1 MEDLE
6 TQNEDFGNQV
16 INLENQTKEES
27 LNINSEL
34 EKNRATET
42 TKLPNLASMILSSEK
57 DKITENVVNNFT
69 SDMKKSYIEKML
81 CFLNYFRQYFR
92 ITTNQVEQRIISSFK
107 PYNSKFYEEASN
119 NPDLYGPFWIYTT
132 LIFVIASGGSLS
144 KYFNGDNSKN
154 YFQSFVRGAGSLIY
168 IFGFGFPFLI
178 WGYMKFIGEVISY
191 FYILCIYGYSFS
203 PFIPII
209 ILCSCGINVIQWI
222 LLCYAIANSTLFVI
236 TNLWKEISK
245 QEQKKKYSLIG
256 IIVALQ
262 FILFLILKLYFLEN
276 NYIKIGNVKTNNN
289 KIE

>member
-1 MEDLE
+1 M
-6 TQNEDFGNQV
+6 

-236 TNLWKEISK
+236 TNLWKEINK

>member
-27 LNINSEL
+27 LNINSEI

>member
-92 ITTNQVEQRIISSFK
+92 ITTKEVEQRIISSFK

>member
-92 ITTNQVEQRIISSFK
+92 ITTKEVEQRIISSFK

-222 LLCYAIANSTLFVI
+222 LLCYSIANSTLFVI

>member
-27 LNINSEL
+27 LNINSEI

-289 KIE
+289 KIK

>member
-1 MEDLE
+1 MEDIETQNEDLGNQVINLENESQDESLNINSEIEKYYIIQIIKINYKKYFIYKQTFMEDLE

-42 TKLPNLASMILSSEK
+42 TKLPTLASMILSSEK

-92 ITTNQVEQRIISSFK
+92 ITTKEVEQRIISSFK

-191 FYILCIYGYSFS
+191 FYILCI
-203 PFIPII
+203 PIP
-209 ILCSCGINVIQWI
+209 
-222 LLCYAIANSTLFVI
+222 T
-236 TNLWKEISK
+236 
-245 QEQKKKYSLIG
+245 
-256 IIVALQ
+256 
-262 FILFLILKLYFLEN
+262 
-276 NYIKIGNVKTNNN
+276 YIKY
-289 KIE
+289 

>member
-92 ITTNQVEQRIISSFK
+92 ITTKEVEQRIISSFK

-222 LLCYAIANSTLFVI
+222 LLCYAIGNSTLFII

-256 IIVALQ
+256 IIVSFQ

-276 NYIKIGNVKTNNN
+276 NNTKIKNLKNKNN

>member
-92 ITTNQVEQRIISSFK
+92 ITTKEVEQRIISSFK
-107 PYNSKFYEEASN
+107 PYNSKFYVEASK

>member
-92 ITTNQVEQRIISSFK
+92 ITTKEVEQRIISSFK

-245 QEQKKKYSLIG
+245 QEKKKKYSLIG

>member
-27 LNINSEL
+27 LNINSEI

-132 LIFVIASGGSLS
+132 LI
-144 KYFNGDNSKN
+144 
-154 YFQSFVRGAGSLIY
+154 
-168 IFGFGFPFLI
+168 
-178 WGYMKFIGEVISY
+178 
-191 FYILCIYGYSFS
+191 
-203 PFIPII
+203 
-209 ILCSCGINVIQWI
+209 
-222 LLCYAIANSTLFVI
+222 
-236 TNLWKEISK
+236 
-245 QEQKKKYSLIG
+245 
-256 IIVALQ
+256 
-262 FILFLILKLYFLEN
+262 
-276 NYIKIGNVKTNNN
+276 
-289 KIE
+289 

>member
-236 TNLWKEISK
+236 TNLWKEINK
-245 QEQKKKYSLIG
+245 QEQKKN
-256 IIVALQ
+256 IV
-262 FILFLILKLYFLEN
+262 
-276 NYIKIGNVKTNNN
+276 
-289 KIE
+289 

>member
-236 TNLWKEISK
+236 TNLWKEINK

>member
-92 ITTNQVEQRIISSFK
+92 ITTKEVEQRIISSFK

-245 QEQKKKYSLIG
+245 QEQKKN
-256 IIVALQ
+256 IV
-262 FILFLILKLYFLEN
+262 
-276 NYIKIGNVKTNNN
+276 
-289 KIE
+289 

>member
-92 ITTNQVEQRIISSFK
+92 ITTKEVEQRIISSFK

-144 KYFNGDNSKN
+144 KYFNGDYSKN
-154 YFQSFVRGAGSLIY
+154 YFQSFVRSAGSLIY
-168 IFGFGFPFLI
+168 IFGFGLPFLI
-178 WGYMKFIGEVISY
+178 MGYIKFIGEVISY
-191 FYILCIYGYSFS
+191 FYLLCIYGYSFS

-222 LLCYAIANSTLFVI
+222 LLCYAIGNSTLFII

-256 IIVALQ
+256 IIVSFQ

-276 NYIKIGNVKTNNN
+276 NNTKIKNLKNKNN

>member
-27 LNINSEL
+27 LNINSEI

-92 ITTNQVEQRIISSFK
+92 ITTKEVEQRIISSFK

>member
-92 ITTNQVEQRIISSFK
+92 ITTKEVEQRIISSFK

-222 LLCYAIANSTLFVI
+222 LLCYAIGNSTLFII

>member
-92 ITTNQVEQRIISSFK
+92 ITTKEVEQRIISSFK

-154 YFQSFVRGAGSLIY
+154 YFQSFVRSAGSLIY
-168 IFGFGFPFLI
+168 IFGFGLPFLI
-178 WGYMKFIGEVISY
+178 MGYIKFIGEVISY

-222 LLCYAIANSTLFVI
+222 LLCYAIGNSTLFII

-256 IIVALQ
+256 IIVSFQ

-276 NYIKIGNVKTNNN
+276 NNAKIKNLKNKNN